1 MFVIKNKNFFLGF
14 SVVLTAIAVA
24 AIFIFGIKAGIDF
37 TGGSL
42 LEVEYSATRPD
53 QSAIKSQLANVG
65 FADAT
70 VQQTGDKGF
79 IIRTKS
85 LDEKGHAVLMGALAG
100 DVANAPV
107 EKRFTSI
114 GPVIGNELR
123 AKAWVAVLSVILAIV
138 LYIAFAFR
146 KVSAPVSSSK
156 YGIIAIMALLHDVLV
171 PLGVLAFLSHYIG
184 VEADV
189 LFITALLTILGF
201 SVHDTIVVFDRVREN
216 LKLKVSSDFAKTVGL
231 SINQTLVR
239 SINTSLTVV
248 LVLSAL
254 LFFGPQSTYYFSLIL
269 LIGIISGTY
278 SSIFIASPLLVVVEE
293 MQRKRKPS
301 AAIASEQTTFK
312 KKKKKDR

>member
-1 MFVIKNKNFFLGF
+1 MFVIKYKNFFLGF

-42 LEVEYSATRPD
+42 LEVEYSAVRPD
-53 QSAIKSQLANVG
+53 QSVVKDQLKNAG

-85 LDEKGHAVLMGALAG
+85 LDEKGHSVLKGAISSDA
-100 DVANAPV
+100 ANAPA

-114 GPVIGNELR
+114 GPIIGNELR

-171 PLGVLAFLSHYIG
+171 PLGVLAFLSHYAG

-216 LKLKVSSDFAKTVGL
+216 LKLKISSDFAKTVGL

-248 LVLSAL
+248 LVLSML
-254 LFFGPQSTYYFSLIL
+254 LLFGPQSTYYFSLIL

-293 MQRKRKPS
+293 VQRKRKP
-301 AAIASEQTTFK
+301 AALDADPEPVKFK
-312 KKKKKDR
+312 KKKKR